1 VAAYGIS
8 KAQTPLY
15 RSQATY
21 GVFFNRIDTGANSFA
36 ASLFN
41 GYINTVYQPDQLQ
54 AISDQL
60 GLDRSGQELMQYVR
74 LQSQPDN
81 GQIIIEA
88 DYFDPAHAQALAAA
102 VGENLN
108 AVVAELN
115 RNNTSQDKVFLRR
128 SQSALAAWKAK
139 PNTKIN
145 VVAAALL
152 GAVLAILLSFVLEY
166 LDDTLKTPADV
177 ERFAGLTTIGT
188 IPALAARGGQRVL
201 LRPRSMRASQ

>member
-1 VAAYGIS
+1 MAGRSRSPEPRTGRGMRIQDYLKVVWKRWWVIMLVTIVAAVAAYGIS

-36 ASLFN
+36 AALFN
-41 GYINTVYQPDQLQ
+41 GYVNTVYQPDQLQ
-54 AISDQL
+54 AISNQL
-60 GLDRSGQELMQYVR
+60 GLDKSGQELMQYVR

-81 GQIIIEA
+81 QQIVIEA
-88 DYFDPAHAQALAAA
+88 DYFDPGQAQALAAA

-128 SQSALAAWKAK
+128 SQSALSAWKAK
-139 PNTKIN
+139 
-145 VVAAALL
+145 
-152 GAVLAILLSFVLEY
+152 
-166 LDDTLKTPADV
+166 
-177 ERFAGLTTIGT
+177 
-188 IPALAARGGQRVL
+188 
-201 LRPRSMRASQ
+201 